1 MMEIR
6 IKTIQNY
13 GMEKKFINIL
23 KMIILMKYIKIKK
36 ITNKYKCYESEKEEE
51 ELYNQIKK

>member
-6 IKTIQNY
+6 IKTTQNY

-51 ELYNQIKK
+51 LYNQIKK

>member
-36 ITNKYKCYESEKEEE
+36 ITNKYKYYESEKE